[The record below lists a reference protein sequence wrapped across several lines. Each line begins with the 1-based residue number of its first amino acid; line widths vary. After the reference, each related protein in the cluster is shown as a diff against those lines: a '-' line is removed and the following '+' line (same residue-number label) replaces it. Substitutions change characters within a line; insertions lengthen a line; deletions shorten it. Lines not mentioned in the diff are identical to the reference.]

1 MWSGFG
7 SGQWAEAGRVL
18 RHLIERGKK
27 NVVCLHSTV
36 NRTMIINNLISVD
49 PEETRIILLETG
61 RKGVLVRGTEILEGL
76 YPAVLRETELINDE
90 LRYLADI
97 SKPV

>member
-36 NRTMIINNLISVD
+36 NRTMIINNLICVD
-49 PEETRIILLETG
+49 PEEIRIILLETG
-61 RKGVLVRGTEILEGL
+61 RKGILVRGDRN
-76 YPAVLRETELINDE
+76 LRRT
-90 LRYLADI
+90 I
-97 SKPV
+97 SCSFVGNRTYK

>member
-49 PEETRIILLETG
+49 PEEIRIILLETG
-61 RKGVLVRGTEILEGL
+61 RKGILVREDRN
-76 YPAVLRETELINDE
+76 LRRT
-90 LRYLADI
+90 I
-97 SKPV
+97 SCSFVGNRTYK

>member
-36 NRTMIINNLISVD
+36 NRTMIINNLICVD
-49 PEETRIILLETG
+49 PEEIRIILLETG
-61 RKGVLVRGTEILEGL
+61 RKGILVREDRN
-76 YPAVLRETELINDE
+76 LRRT
-90 LRYLADI
+90 I
-97 SKPV
+97 SCSFVGNRTYK

>member
-36 NRTMIINNLISVD
+36 NRTMIINNLICVD
-49 PEETRIILLETG
+49 PEEIRIILLETG
-61 RKGVLVRGTEILEGL
+61 RKGIRVRGDRN
-76 YPAVLRETELINDE
+76 LRRT
-90 LRYLADI
+90 I
-97 SKPV
+97 SCSFVGNRTYK

>member
-36 NRTMIINNLISVD
+36 NRTMIINNLICVD
-49 PEETRIILLETG
+49 PEEIRIILLETG
-61 RKGVLVRGTEILEGL
+61 RKGILVRGDRN
-76 YPAVLRETELINDE
+76 LRRT
-90 LRYLADI
+90 I
-97 SKPV
+97 SCSFVGNRKVIQ

>member
-27 NVVCLHSTV
+27 NVVFLHSTV

-49 PEETRIILLETG
+49 PEEIRIILLETG
-61 RKGVLVRGTEILEGL
+61 RKGILVREDRN
-76 YPAVLRETELINDE
+76 LRRT
-90 LRYLADI
+90 I
-97 SKPV
+97 SCSFVGNRTYK